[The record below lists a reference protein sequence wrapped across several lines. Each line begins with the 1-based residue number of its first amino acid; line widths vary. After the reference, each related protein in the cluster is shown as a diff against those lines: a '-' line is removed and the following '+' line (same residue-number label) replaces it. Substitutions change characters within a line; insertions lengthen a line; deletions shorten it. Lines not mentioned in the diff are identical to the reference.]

1 LKSGYQ
7 GRFGD
12 QSMPTLLLLGNGSAA
27 DVKKSRRCNL
37 LQPVITTQCEWCLG
51 LYTDFPLI

>member
-12 QSMPTLLLLGNGSAA
+12 QSMPTLLLLVTGA
-27 DVKKSRRCNL
+27 R
-37 LQPVITTQCEWCLG
+37 QT
-51 LYTDFPLI
+51 